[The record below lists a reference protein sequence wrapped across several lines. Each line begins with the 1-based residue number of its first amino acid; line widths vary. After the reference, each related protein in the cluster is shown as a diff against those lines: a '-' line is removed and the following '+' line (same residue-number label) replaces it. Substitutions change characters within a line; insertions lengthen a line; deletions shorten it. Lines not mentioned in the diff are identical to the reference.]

1 MKVVILILSLFIISN
16 SDAVKYRFNIDAQF
30 ESQDINTSIEIS
42 DSIKIIINGD
52 CIMGKPVIVNYDE
65 FSSYVSNINQ
75 SFNSNSSINNGELD
89 KNSKGIIELEF
100 NRKGNYYIK
109 VKIPFGITSVS
120 SNELSTIV
128 SNETEKYLRINLN
141 VK

>member
-16 SDAVKYRFNIDAQF
+16 SDVVIYRFNVDAQF
-30 ESQDINTSIEIS
+30 ESQDINTSIKIS
-42 DSIKIIINGD
+42 DSIKIIVEGD
-52 CIMGKPVIVNYDE
+52 CIMSKPIIVNYDE

-75 SFNSNSSINNGELD
+75 SFNTNSSINNDEFSR
-89 KNSKGIIELEF
+89 NSKAIIELEF
-100 NRKGNYYIK
+100 NQKGNYYIEI
-109 VKIPFGITSVS
+109 KIPFGITSVS

-128 SNETEKYLRINLN
+128 TDKYLRINLN